1 MRILDERAAFF
12 CGKNNYFVM
21 VFAYIAITN
30 YLSNVKTGTAILYSA
45 PGEPA

>member
-1 MRILDERAAFF
+1 MRILDERLAFI

-21 VFAYIAITN
+21 VFAYIAFTN
-30 YLSNVKTGTAILYSA
+30 CLSNAKTGTAILYSA